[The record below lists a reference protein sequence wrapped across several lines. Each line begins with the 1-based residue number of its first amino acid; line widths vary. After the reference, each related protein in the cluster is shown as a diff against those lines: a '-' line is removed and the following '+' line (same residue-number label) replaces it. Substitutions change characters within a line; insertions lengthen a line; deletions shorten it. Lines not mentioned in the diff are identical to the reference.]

1 MKTYLNIKNSNQ
13 VNVNDTLVDF
23 YTNSNEIWHHF
34 KVYKTD
40 ETGFIL
46 ECPSNSLLFISND
59 RLNNKEEFFKRV

>member
-13 VNVNDTLVDF
+13 VNVNDTLVEF

-40 ETGFIL
+40 KTGITL
-46 ECPSNSLLFISND
+46 ECPSNALLFVSND